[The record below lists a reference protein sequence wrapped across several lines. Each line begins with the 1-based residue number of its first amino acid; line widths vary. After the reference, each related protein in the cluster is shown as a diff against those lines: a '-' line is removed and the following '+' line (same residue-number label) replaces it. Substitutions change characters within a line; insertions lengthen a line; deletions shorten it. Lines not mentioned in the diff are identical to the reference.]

1 MKVRFF
7 TSSQYT
13 NNDKIDQIEN
23 MVDGLVLDME
33 RVPEKDESMTFQM
46 GKVWFEATVMDVSTT
61 YVESSD
67 NWKKQYWGITYNVTI
82 HKIEIIEEY

>member
-1 MKVRFF
+1 MKVRFY
-7 TSSQYT
+7 TSNEYT
-13 NNDKIDQIEN
+13 SDDRIDRVEQ

-33 RVPEKDESMTFQM
+33 RVPEKGESMTFQM
-46 GKVWFEATVMDVSTT
+46 GKVWFEATVEDVSTT